1 MTQLVRAPRIIVT
14 RPAHEAAQWVQWL
27 QSTGWAAQAW
37 PLIDIG
43 PAPDGAALAQRRTE
57 LYQGAYAAA
66 MFVSPQAVRGFFGDM
81 SQPSANL
88 WPAGVRAWAPGPGT
102 ARALQVAGVPLSAI
116 DAPASDAAQFDSEAL
131 WARVASQVRPGHR
144 LLLVRGLSQAAAVG
158 ASPAA
163 STDAPQGHGRD
174 WLAQH
179 CQAQGGQV
187 VYGVAYQRCAPVWDA
202 TRCAQAQQALQDGS
216 LWLLSS
222 SEALA
227 HLAALLPADS
237 PWAQMRVLATHPR
250 IAQTA
255 QALGVGT
262 VHTSRPAWPDVQRCL
277 EELLS

>member
-1 MTQLVRAPRIIVT
+1 MMQPVCAPRIIVT

-27 QSTGWAAQAW
+27 QTAGWEAQAW

-43 PAPDGAALAQRRTE
+43 PAPDVAALAQRRTE

-66 MFVSPQAVRGFFGDM
+66 MFVSPQAVRGFWADVA
-81 SQPSANL
+81 QPSAQA
-88 WPAGVRAWAPGPGT
+88 WPTGVRAWAPGPGT
-102 ARALQVAGVPLSAI
+102 ARALQVAGVPLLAI

-131 WARVASQVRPGHR
+131 WAQVAPQVHPSHR
-144 LLLVRGLSQAAAVG
+144 LLLVRGLSQAAVG

-163 STDAPQGHGRD
+163 STDVPQGQGRD

-187 VYGVAYQRCAPVWDA
+187 VYGVAYQRRPPVWDA

-216 LWLLSS
+216 VWLLSS

-227 HLAALLPADS
+227 HLVALLPGAA
-237 PWAQMRVLATHPR
+237 PWAHMRVLATHPR

-255 QALGVGT
+255 RALGVGV
-262 VHTSRPAWPDVQRCL
+262 VHTSRPAWPDVRRGL

>member
-1 MTQLVRAPRIIVT
+1 MTQPVRAPRIIVT

-27 QSTGWAAQAW
+27 QTAGWEAQAW

-66 MFVSPQAVRGFFGDM
+66 MFVSPQAVRGFWADVA
-81 SQPSANL
+81 QPSAQA
-88 WPAGVRAWAPGPGT
+88 WPADVRAWAPGPGT

-131 WARVASQVRPGHR
+131 WAQVAPQVHPSHR
-144 LLLVRGLSQAAAVG
+144 LLLVRGLSL
-158 ASPAA
+158 
-163 STDAPQGHGRD
+163 TAPVVATGVQQGQGRD

-187 VYGVAYQRCAPVWDA
+187 VYGVAYQRRPPVWDA

-216 LWLLSS
+216 VWLLSS

-227 HLAALLPADS
+227 HLVALLPGAA
-237 PWAQMRVLATHPR
+237 PWAHMRVLATHPR

-255 QALGVGT
+255 RALGVGV
-262 VHTSRPAWPDVQRCL
+262 VHTSRPAWPDVRRGL

>member
-1 MTQLVRAPRIIVT
+1 MTQPVRAPRIIVT

-27 QSTGWAAQAW
+27 QTAGWEAQAW

-66 MFVSPQAVRGFFGDM
+66 MFVSPQAVRGFWADVA
-81 SQPSANL
+81 QPSAQA
-88 WPAGVRAWAPGPGT
+88 WPTGVRAWAPGPGT

-131 WARVASQVRPGHR
+131 WAQVAPQVHPSHR
-144 LLLVRGLSQAAAVG
+144 LLLVRGLSL
-158 ASPAA
+158 
-163 STDAPQGHGRD
+163 TAPVVATGVQQGQGRD

-187 VYGVAYQRCAPVWDA
+187 VYGVAYQRRPPVWDA

-216 LWLLSS
+216 VWLLSS

-227 HLAALLPADS
+227 HLVALLPGAAS
-237 PWAQMRVLATHPR
+237 WAHMRVLATHPR

-255 QALGVGT
+255 RALGGGD
-262 VHTSRPAWPDVQRCL
+262 VHTSRPPSPDVRRRR
-277 EELLS
+277 EGLLC

>member
-1 MTQLVRAPRIIVT
+1 MTQPVRAPRIIVT

-27 QSTGWAAQAW
+27 QTAGWEAQAW

-66 MFVSPQAVRGFFGDM
+66 MFVSPQAVRGFWADVA
-81 SQPSANL
+81 QPPAQA
-88 WPAGVRAWAPGPGT
+88 WPADVRAWAPGPGT

-131 WARVASQVRPGHR
+131 WAQVAPQVHPSHR
-144 LLLVRGLSQAAAVG
+144 LLLVRGLSL
-158 ASPAA
+158 
-163 STDAPQGHGRD
+163 TAPVVATGVQQGQGRD

-187 VYGVAYQRCAPVWDA
+187 VYGVAYQRRPPVWDA

-216 LWLLSS
+216 VWLLSS

-227 HLAALLPADS
+227 HLVALLPGAA
-237 PWAQMRVLATHPR
+237 PWAHMRVLATHPR

-255 QALGVGT
+255 RALGVGV
-262 VHTSRPAWPDVQRCL
+262 VHTSRPAWPDVRRGL

>member
-1 MTQLVRAPRIIVT
+1 MTQPVRAPRIIVT

-27 QSTGWAAQAW
+27 QTAGWEAQAW

-66 MFVSPQAVRGFFGDM
+66 MFVSPQAVRGFWADVA
-81 SQPSANL
+81 QPPAQA
-88 WPAGVRAWAPGPGT
+88 WPADVRAWAPGPGT

-131 WARVASQVRPGHR
+131 WAQVAPHVHPSHR
-144 LLLVRGLSQAAAVG
+144 LLLVRGLSL
-158 ASPAA
+158 
-163 STDAPQGHGRD
+163 TAPVVATGVQQGQGRD

-187 VYGVAYQRCAPVWDA
+187 VYGVAYQRRPPVWDA

-216 LWLLSS
+216 VWLLSS

-227 HLAALLPADS
+227 HLVALLPGAA
-237 PWAQMRVLATHPR
+237 PWAHMRVLATHPR

-255 QALGVGT
+255 RALGVGV
-262 VHTSRPAWPDVQRCL
+262 VHTSRPAWPDVRRGL